1 MTQEQRKN
9 KPASPKLF
17 AEDGK
22 PLKVLSTSL
31 GIALLANAVFSTGAM
46 ATSGTAGSSD
56 EQPKLVSWSTEDVK
70 KYYDAKV
77 DWSLPITPESL
88 AVKQE
93 EGEGAGSGSGD
104 TTVIHHYE
112 SGFGWDDLLLYHLL
126 FNAGSSYSSKGW
138 YSKRPAYYTKSYYS
152 KSKQSYQPKTYTSDM
167 FQNKQVAGTSVR
179 PKTSTTTGSVTRRS
193 TSSQP
198 GGIGGKSS
206 GISSSGTSGTSGS
219 KSSSVSS
226 SGSSKSSSTSSGR
239 SSGFGG

>member
-1 MTQEQRKN
+1 MNQEQSNN
-9 KPASPKLF
+9 KTASPKLF
-17 AEDGK
+17 AADGK

-31 GIALLANAVFSTGAM
+31 GVALLANAVFSSGAM

-56 EQPKLVSWSTEDVK
+56 EQPKLVSWSTEEVK

-88 AVKQE
+88 AVQQE
-93 EGEGAGSGSGD
+93 EAEGSGSGE
-104 TTVIHHYE
+104 TTVIHRYE

-138 YSKRPAYYTKSYYS
+138 YNKRPAYYTKSYYS

-206 GISSSGTSGTSGS
+206 GLSSSGTSGS

-226 SGSSKSSSTSSGR
+226 SGSSRSSSTSSSR

>member
-1 MTQEQRKN
+1 MNQEQRKS
-9 KPASPKLF
+9 KPTSPKLF

-31 GIALLANAVFSTGAM
+31 GVALLANAVFSSGAM

-88 AVKQE
+88 AVQQDAAE
-93 EGEGAGSGSGD
+93 GSGSRD
-104 TTVIHHYE
+104 ATVIHHYE

-126 FNAGSSYSSKGW
+126 FNAGSSYSSKSW
-138 YSKRPAYYTKSYYS
+138 YSKRPAYHTKSYYS

-179 PKTSTTTGSVTRRS
+179 PKTSTTTGSVTRRT

-206 GISSSGTSGTSGS
+206 GISSSGTSGS

-226 SGSSKSSSTSSGR
+226 SGSSRSSSTSSSR